1 MGEKEGQK
9 DLSATLGHPEVS
21 NTHGNMDR
29 EDFGQY
35 NHRKKD
41 LSVTL
46 GHPEVSITCGGT
58 EQEGLEQDSHHGKD
72 LSATHD
78 HPEVSNKQ
86 EDVGGQRDLSSTL
99 DHPEVPDT
107 CGGEGQEEMGQD
119 SHHQKDLSTPRGHI

>member
-9 DLSATLGHPEVS
+9 DLSATLGHPEVT

-46 GHPEVSITCGGT
+46 GQPEISKNR
-58 EQEGLEQDSHHGKD
+58 QDEKTGR
-72 LSATHD
+72 
-78 HPEVSNKQ
+78 E
-86 EDVGGQRDLSSTL
+86 GGQQGKGAANIWT
-99 DHPEVPDT
+99 
-107 CGGEGQEEMGQD
+107 
-119 SHHQKDLSTPRGHI
+119 